1 MQTPDVTYRVPVN
14 GLAERVAACVPSDKH
29 HDLVKLVRAEPEL
42 GAAKIVLTEAGSTR
56 ARARVLTAA
65 GEVIAD
71 DHEAWLQA
79 ELAKDGGNAAET
91 IRRLAPLGYL
101 LTECKLTTLN
111 LVHDRGGAH
120 HDNFVQITI
129 WQEDEFLDRHAF
141 DAKPWFAV
149 RDFFDLRSA
158 AGPHFSD
165 EARARVGPS
174 AYSLR
179 EVIDMKLFMA
189 ELDAVEADQ
198 RAVASR
204 RRFELT
210 DGRTGETEI
219 KTYAEIS
226 PGFDRYPSKE
236 RRLFNDWTVSSAG
249 RSGARLCDHW
259 VMKTWDRSGIKHN
272 PHGDRSIGITPSWT
286 FSSKLAEVKSVK
298 SVYALLGKLETL
310 DRRVKVPFGWY
321 FYMLHGNRVRDWVGG
336 EILTAAESG
345 LIVLPE
351 HDYRVLKAWSELPYG
366 F

>member
-1 MQTPDVTYRVPVN
+1 MKTPNVTYRVPAD
-14 GLAERVAACVPSDKH
+14 GLAERIAGCVPKEKH
-29 HDLVKLVRAEPEL
+29 HDLGKVIRAEHGL
-42 GAAKIVLTEAGSTR
+42 GAAKLVLTEAGSTR
-56 ARARVLTAA
+56 ARERVITAA
-65 GEVIAD
+65 GDHIAND
-71 DHEAWLQA
+71 YESWLHT

-101 LTECKLTTLN
+101 LTACQLTVLSF
-111 LVHDRGGAH
+111 VHDRGGAH
-120 HDNFVQITI
+120 QDNFVQLTV
-129 WQEDEFLDRHAF
+129 WQEDEFLDRPAF
-141 DAKPWFAV
+141 DAKPWFSV
-149 RDFFDLRSA
+149 RDHYDLQSA
-158 AGPHFSD
+158 AGPHFSG
-165 EARARVGPS
+165 EARARVRPS
-174 AYSLR
+174 SYSLR

-219 KTYAEIS
+219 KTYAEMS

-259 VMKTWDRSGIKHN
+259 VMKTWDRSGVKHN

-286 FSSKLAEVKSVK
+286 FSSKLAEIKSVK

-321 FYMLHGNRVRDWVGG
+321 FFMLHGNRVRDWVGS

-345 LIVLPE
+345 LVVLPE
-351 HDYRVLKAWSELPYG
+351 HDYRVLKAWSEMPYG